1 MSNEELIN
9 EENSVNNVSESEVK
23 KEVNIED
30 GHVLTKEELDS
41 LSPSKALALP
51 LNQYPEDKPLLEI
64 KDIDIVFG
72 RGRKKFKAVSDVS
85 FNIFNIL
92 LMHFSNDKF

>member
-9 EENSVNNVSESEVK
+9 EENSVNNVSEKEVK

-64 KDIDIVFG
+64 KDIDIVSEEEG
-72 RGRKKFKAVSDVS
+72 RSLKQCLMFPLTSSKGRLS
-85 FNIFNIL
+85 
-92 LMHFSNDKF
+92 H